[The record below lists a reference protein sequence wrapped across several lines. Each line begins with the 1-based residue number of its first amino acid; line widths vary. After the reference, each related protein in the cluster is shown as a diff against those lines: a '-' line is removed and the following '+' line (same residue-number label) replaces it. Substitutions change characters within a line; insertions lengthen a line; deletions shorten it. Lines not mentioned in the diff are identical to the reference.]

1 MCVIIIIWIYLA
13 VHYDLEIVS
22 FLRKSYR
29 VRNKMYS
36 VGCENSACS
45 IQSGIDPQPAVF
57 FGISPL
63 QLPRSWWRVSW
74 SAVWNT
80 SSTCCFAH
88 ALKVSVYLS
97 KHICPTGNHK
107 IVEPNFETNPV
118 LLFFIYVFF
127 LRGLL
132 VVRLSPLIFLTTEKL
147 WKVYQ
152 LIWIN
157 NSQFICCL
165 ETGCFVCAISGFVIS
180 HEILCSN
187 VCDYKQPLQPWK
199 LVKTLHIF

>member
-1 MCVIIIIWIYLA
+1 
-13 VHYDLEIVS
+13 
-22 FLRKSYR
+22 
-29 VRNKMYS
+29 MYS
-36 VGCENSACS
+36 VGCENWTATGR
-45 IQSGIDPQPAVF
+45 I

-63 QLPRSWWRVSW
+63 QLPRSWWRLSW

-80 SSTCCFAH
+80 IENVLFCTCIEGFNLSFKAHLSHRKPQNCRAQLWDKSCFA
-88 ALKVSVYLS
+88 
-97 KHICPTGNHK
+97 
-107 IVEPNFETNPV
+107 
-118 LLFFIYVFF
+118 LFHLCFFF

-165 ETGCFVCAISGFVIS
+165 ETRCFVCAISGFVIS
-180 HEILCSN
+180 HEIFCSN
-187 VCDYKQPLQPWK
+187 VCDYKQPLQPWE